1 MSLKALFLFL
11 FLTLNLFAIEGKVKV
26 FIPSQ
31 TSIYTSQKITVSVEL
46 LSSALSI
53 TDAKITFPASP
64 KYIVQAP
71 KSASYLGQEE
81 VEGEAWQM
89 VHYDYE
95 VYALQAGKIE
105 IPSVLVSFTASMGY
119 GQPKKEFALQSD
131 ALSFDVKAPKGVRPD
146 QFVLVT
152 DTFLLHSEVKP
163 EHTKLIVGDAVALSM
178 TQKSNGVPEIL
189 LTRIHYQS
197 SAYLRVYNKE
207 PELKSGLKG
216 AYDVS
221 RTDNFTFVA
230 SVEGNVTLPAQER
243 LWYDPK
249 TQKIHSEK
257 SPALTFEILPDPQIA
272 LDIQS
277 AKEKKYL
284 FYVAFSLL
292 LFLIGYRS
300 LLPRIHQYRREQ
312 KEMFHRSE
320 AGKFEHLLDTI
331 KGEDASAIYSALYQW
346 LTLVSPLMSRGGFRA
361 IIAMQPSF
369 ENVLQ
374 ALEAKTVDSDHP
386 LNKIVSIE
394 ELRKLR
400 STLLEQ
406 TKVEM
411 YALPLKINP
420 N

>member
-1 MSLKALFLFL
+1 MSLKTIFLSL
-11 FLTLNLFAIEGKVKV
+11 FLTLNLFAIEGKVQV
-26 FIPSQ
+26 FISSK

-46 LSSALSI
+46 LSNALSI
-53 TDAKITFPASP
+53 TDAKITFPTSE

-163 EHTKLIVGDAVALSM
+163 EHTKLIVGDAVALSV
-178 TQKSNGVPEIL
+178 TQKANGVPDIL
-189 LTRIHYQS
+189 LTPIHYQS

-284 FYVAFSLL
+284 FYVAFSFL

-300 LLPRIHQYRREQ
+300 LLPRIRQYRREQ

-331 KGEDASAIYSALYQW
+331 KGEDASAIYGALYQW

-361 IIAMQPSF
+361 IISMQPSF